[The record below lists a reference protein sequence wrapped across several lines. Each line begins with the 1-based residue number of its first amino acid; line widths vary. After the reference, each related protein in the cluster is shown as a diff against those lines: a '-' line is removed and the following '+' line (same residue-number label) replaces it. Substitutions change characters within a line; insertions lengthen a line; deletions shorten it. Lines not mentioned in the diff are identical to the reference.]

1 LVFLGSWR
9 IGELGGD
16 VPDIANRY
24 RIALAAGAVLVA
36 VVAGMWWGTR
46 APEPVPVV
54 VEADEADPTR
64 KATITVHVSG
74 AVASPGLVQLVPG
87 ARVADAVAAAGGAL
101 PAADLGRVN
110 LAADIGDG
118 EQIEIPAHGAEIA
131 GSDAGGASSTGVDLN
146 RASAEELQQL
156 PGVGPVLAGRIVD
169 HRDEYGAF
177 ESLEDLLDVAGIGEA
192 KLDQLRS
199 AVSRP

>member
-1 LVFLGSWR
+1 MPDHASRSRIVLG
-9 IGELGGD
+9 
-16 VPDIANRY
+16 AT
-24 RIALAAGAVLVA
+24 AVLVA

-54 VEADEADPTR
+54 VEDEAIDPTR
-64 KATITVHVSG
+64 NATITVHVSG

-110 LAADIGDG
+110 LAEDIGDG
-118 EQIEIPAHGAEIA
+118 EQIEIPVHVAEIA
-131 GSDAGGASSTGVDLN
+131 GSGAGGASDTGVDLN

-169 HRDEYGAF
+169 HRDEHGMF
-177 ESLEDLLDVAGIGEA
+177 ESVEDLLDVPGIGEA
-192 KLDQLRS
+192 KLEQLRS

>member
-1 LVFLGSWR
+1 M
-9 IGELGGD
+9 
-16 VPDIANRY
+16 PDHASRY
-24 RIALAAGAVLVA
+24 RIVLGATAVLVA

-54 VEADEADPTR
+54 VEGDEVEPTR
-64 KATITVHVSG
+64 EATITVHVSG

-101 PAADLGRVN
+101 PAADLGKVN
-110 LAADIGDG
+110 LAQDIGDG
-118 EQIEIPAHGAEIA
+118 EQIEIPAS
-131 GSDAGGASSTGVDLN
+131 GSETDRDGTGGASDTGVDLN

-169 HRDEYGAF
+169 HRDEYGGF
-177 ESLEDLLDVAGIGEA
+177 ESVEDLLDVAGIGEA
-192 KLDQLRS
+192 KLEQLRS